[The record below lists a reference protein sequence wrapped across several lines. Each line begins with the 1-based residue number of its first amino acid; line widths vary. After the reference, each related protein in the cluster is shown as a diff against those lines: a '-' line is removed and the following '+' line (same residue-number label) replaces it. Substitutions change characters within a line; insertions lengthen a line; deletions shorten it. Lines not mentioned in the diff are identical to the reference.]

1 MANTET
7 TITTLD
13 DEQHETPETKDAAPR
28 KAAKA
33 RPSSSATTI
42 DDDEPDDAP
51 RVPKIAVTDHGDNMA
66 GGKVELTLHAG
77 EGDIGRQAV
86 FLGIN
91 GHGFNIPRSTPVEVP
106 EEVVQ
111 ILDNATMTV
120 YEQVGQKMHER
131 EVKRFSY
138 NIRPIHKNRAK
149 GQR

>member
-1 MANTET
+1 MAQTDT
-7 TITTLD
+7 SITTLD
-13 DEQHETPETKDAAPR
+13 DEPDAAETKKADAPR
-28 KAAKA
+28 K
-33 RPSSSATTI
+33 PSRTRQESVTSTI
-42 DDDEPDDAP
+42 DDDEATDTP
-51 RVPKIAVTDHGDNMA
+51 RVTKIAVTDHGDNMA

-106 EEVVQ
+106 EEVIE

-120 YEQVGQKMHER
+120 YEQVGPDMHER

-138 NIRPIHKNRAK
+138 TVRPIGKSRK
-149 GQR
+149 GK